1 MGLELYLDLLSQPC
15 RCVYMFAKKNNISFD
30 FKPVELLKGL
40 NIQEFSNI
48 NSLKKV
54 PMLKDGSFTLG
65 ESTAIL
71 LYLSRK
77 YNLHPRVLKELAEE
91 LSGPLMLLFNR
102 SWSTGEVPEDWK
114 IANVPVSKKG
124 GLVENSKIMQ
134 EGQESLGN
142 LVVIPL
148 FTEKPIPL
156 QKLQKALDELNN
168 SLKKFTEKFL
178 QDKPFIVGSEISL
191 ADLVAIIEPMQPV
204 GAGCNNFEGWP
215 KLLAWGSQVEEAVG
229 KELFQEVHER
239 ILNAQDLRNVQIDPQ
254 MKKEM
259 KPLLLKMLK

>member
-15 RCVYMFAKKNNISFD
+15 QCVYISEEMLFP
-30 FKPVELLKGL
+30 FHNGHLQWL
-40 NIQEFSNI
+40 NIQEFSNV

-54 PMLKDGSFTLG
+54 PILKDGSFTLG

-77 YNLHPRVLKELAEE
+77 YNLHPRVFKD
-91 LSGPLMLLFNR
+91 GLM
-102 SWSTGEVPEDWK
+102 
-114 IANVPVSKKG
+114 
-124 GLVENSKIMQ
+124 ENSKIMQ
-134 EGQESLGN
+134 ESQESLGD

-148 FTEKPIPL
+148 FTGKPIPL
-156 QKLQKALDELNN
+156 QKLQEALDELNN

-191 ADLVAIIEPMQPV
+191 ADLVAITELMQSV
-204 GAGCNNFEGWP
+204 GAGCNIFEGWP
-215 KLLAWGSQVEEAVG
+215 KLVAWRSQVEEAVG

-239 ILNAQDLRNVQIDPQ
+239 ILNAQDLRKVQIDPQ